1 MADLV
6 RFLKTLVFQWLRR
19 SCGAAWFESHLPEKR
34 TRVGEPEVR
43 SEGQSCGNLSPLTV
57 SAHANEALS
66 ERTCKGLYA
75 MVSKRSRGEAD
86 LRAAARQRV
95 D

>member
-1 MADLV
+1 MASARQRSGLI
-6 RFLKTLVFQWLRR
+6 RIALARKAYRVF
-19 SCGAAWFESHLPEKR
+19 
-34 TRVGEPEVR
+34 EPEVR

-57 SAHANEALS
+57 SAHANEAWS
-66 ERTCKGLYA
+66 ERTRKGLYA

-95 D
+95 DEHFQPRRRQP